1 MTVQA
6 LIELLQEA
14 DPKDEVKAFDPDS
27 GQIESVSGMLYG
39 GTDGVVEL
47 CTDNPDD

>member
-6 LIELLQEA
+6 LIELLQKA

-27 GQIESVSGMLYG
+27 GQIESVSGMVYG
-39 GTDGVVEL
+39 GADSIVEL
-47 CTDNPDD
+47 CTDDPND